1 MKFRN
6 IILCVIVI
14 LMLNVL
20 KKSDC
25 EEYNNLKPKGNR
37 LIELKDLPYEFSKE
51 ALITINE
58 FIKKTD
64 GLNREFVIHFDY
76 ITGEIINC
84 ASGILNHVE
93 FDIDDEDIRGKHVAS
108 IHNHPMEVLSPP
120 SGKNFKILKREYEDY
135 ELIAGFEYFWILKAK
150 GLHEDLIGEMND
162 ASDTAFLSSFLHC
175 TARYNDDEVFNRMQ
189 DLRYGS
195 ELSKYI
201 NDKNIKDIQLTRREY
216 VTMEDN
222 SKTATYGGRKRI
234 TDPEVIKFAR
244 EFEKNPF
251 TPTGRDIMYNFYKR
265 VGMDVEYDEIF
276 AD

>member
-37 LIELKDLPYEFSKE
+37 LIELKDIPCEFSEE
-51 ALITINE
+51 ALLTINK

-64 GLNREFVIHFDY
+64 GLNREFLIHFDY

-93 FDIDDEDIRGKHVAS
+93 FDINDEDIEGKHVAS

-120 SGKNFKILKREYEDY
+120 SGKNFKILKRNYEDY
-135 ELIAGFEYFWILKAK
+135 ELIAGFEYFWILKAN
-150 GLHEDLIGEMND
+150 GLHEDLIEEMND
-162 ASDTAFLSSFLHC
+162 ASSAAFISSFLHC
-175 TARYNDDEVFNRMQ
+175 TARYKNGKVFNRM
-189 DLRYGS
+189 
-195 ELSKYI
+195 
-201 NDKNIKDIQLTRREY
+201 
-216 VTMEDN
+216 
-222 SKTATYGGRKRI
+222 
-234 TDPEVIKFAR
+234 
-244 EFEKNPF
+244 
-251 TPTGRDIMYNFYKR
+251 
-265 VGMDVEYDEIF
+265 
-276 AD
+276 

>member
-1 MKFRN
+1 MKLRN
-6 IILCVIVI
+6 IIYVIVI

-20 KKSDC
+20 KKSGC
-25 EEYNNLKPKGNR
+25 EEYDALKAKGNKS
-37 LIELKDLPYEFSKE
+37 IELKDLPCEFSEE
-51 ALITINE
+51 ALITIND

-84 ASGILNHVE
+84 ASGMLNHVE
-93 FDIDDEDIRGKHVAS
+93 SDINEEDIKGKHVAS
-108 IHNHPMEVLSPP
+108 IHNHPIEVLSPP
-120 SGKNFKILKREYEDY
+120 SGKNFKILKRDYEDY

-150 GLHEDLIGEMND
+150 GLHEDLIEEMND

-175 TARYNDDEVFNRMQ
+175 TVRYNDDEIFNRMQ
-189 DLRYGS
+189 DLRYGG

-201 NDKNIKDIQLTRREY
+201 NDKNISDIQLTKREY
-216 VTMEDN
+216 VIMDTD
-222 SKTATYGGRKRI
+222 SRTAAYGGRKRI

-276 AD
+276 TD